1 MSCSGCSY
9 KPLNGLPLGGNTEG
23 GRLQKELA
31 ICAKSYVNNA
41 PSSAYCC
48 NPYKTTVQ
56 APITQASGNRTNDLA
71 LGLCANASGV
81 ASKPGVTAERVQ
93 QLLAASMTNNF
104 STETERIMKLQQT
117 TLLCNP
123 APDVPIPIIIT
134 QCPPLPPVPGPPY
147 VCKPSR
153 IAPY

>member
-23 GRLQKELA
+23 GRLQKEIA
-31 ICAKSYVNNA
+31 ICAKSYTNNK
-41 PSSAYCC
+41 PSSPYAC
-48 NPYKTTVQ
+48 NPYKTTIQ
-56 APITQASGNRTNDLA
+56 PTITQASGNRTSDLA
-71 LGLCANASGV
+71 LGCTGSVTG
-81 ASKPGVTAERVQ
+81 KGGVTAERVQ
-93 QLLAASMTNNF
+93 ELLKASMTNNF
-104 STETERIMKLQQT
+104 SSETARITRLEQKT
-117 TLLCNP
+117 ILCNP
-123 APDVPIPIIIT
+123 SPAIPVPIIIT

>member
-23 GRLQKELA
+23 GRLQKETAL
-31 ICAKSYVNNA
+31 CAKSYVNNKA
-41 PSSAYCC
+41 SSPYCC

-56 APITQASGNRTNDLA
+56 ATITPASGNRTDDLTLA
-71 LGLCANASGV
+71 CTGSVLAKG
-81 ASKPGVTAERVQ
+81 GVTAERVQ
-93 QLLAASMTNNF
+93 ELLKSSMNNF
-104 STETERIMKLQQT
+104 PSGTARITRLEQT
-117 TLLCNP
+117 TILCNP
-123 APDVPIPIIIT
+123 APAFPIPIIVT

-153 IAPY
+153 STR

>member
-23 GRLQKELA
+23 GRLQKEIA
-31 ICAKSYVNNA
+31 VCAKSYVNNS
-41 PSSAYCC
+41 PSSGYVC
-48 NPYKTTVQ
+48 NPYHTTVQ
-56 APITQASGNRTNDLA
+56 APITQASGNRTSDLA
-71 LGLCANASGV
+71 AGLCTNAAGV
-81 ASKPGVTAERVQ
+81 PLKPGVTAERVQ
-93 QLLAASMTNNF
+93 QLLAASMTKNYN
-104 STETERIMKLQQT
+104 SETERIMSVQQK

-123 APDVPIPIIIT
+123 ASDVPIPIIIT

-153 IAPY
+153 VTR

>member
-23 GRLQKELA
+23 GRLQREIA
-31 ICAKSYVNNA
+31 ACATYISG
-41 PSSAYCC
+41 PSSPFVC

-56 APITQASGNRTNDLA
+56 APITQASGNRTSDLA
-71 LGLCANASGV
+71 AGLCANASGV

-93 QLLAASMTNNF
+93 QLLAASLTRNF
-104 STETERIMKLQQT
+104 KSETERTMQLQQT
-117 TLLCNP
+117 ILLCNP
-123 APDVPIPIIIT
+123 APDVPIPIIV
-134 QCPPLPPVPGPPY
+134 QVCPPLPPVPGPPY

-153 IAPY
+153 LTR